1 MTSDALAREN
11 PRQHRPA
18 GVWTPRVWAPLARN
32 VELVLA
38 SGERHPMVRADE
50 LLGAGWHVAPGVDLA
65 GADRYGF
72 SLDHGPARADPRS
85 ASQPCGPEGLSE
97 VIDHHR
103 FEWSDLSWRGFHL
116 ASAVIYELHVGTF
129 SQEGTFDAVATRLDH
144 LVDLGITAIELM
156 PVAEFPGERGWGYDG
171 VNLYAAHHAYGGPD
185 ALKRLV
191 DACHKRGLAVIL
203 DVVYNHLGPSGN
215 YLGEFG
221 PYFTDRHQTP
231 WGQAINFDGPGSD
244 EVRRFVTDN
253 AVQWL
258 ADYHLDGLRLDAV
271 HAIFDSSAVH
281 ILEQL
286 ASTVAELSA
295 ATGWRRWLV
304 AESDLNDPRIVKSC
318 QVGGF
323 GLDAQWLDDFHHS
336 LHCLITGE
344 RGGYYSDF
352 GRVEDLAT
360 SLQHGYVYSGRYS
373 AVRDRSHGRT
383 TAGLAGWSFVGFAQN
398 HDHVGNRAVGD
409 RLSANVSVGSLKI
422 AAALTILA
430 PFIPMVFQGEEWA
443 ASTPFAYFTDHTD
456 RALGDAVREGRR
468 NEFASFG
475 WDPLAVPDP
484 QDPATFEASR
494 LRWDETDQS
503 EHRDVLEWYRSLI
516 RLRRSVPE
524 LADGRMDR
532 VRFSRIADSVFTV
545 SRGPVLLAVNLSA
558 AHVAVALDPPH
569 DTMPAARIALA
580 SQGECDLRSGK
591 VELPAE
597 SAAVVITPT
606 GVLPAETSVEPPAVQ
621 LGPVSSPAKGDSR

>member
-1 MTSDALAREN
+1 MTPGEPEPSKIRPHL
-11 PRQHRPA
+11 PA

-38 SGERHPMVRADE
+38 SAQRHPMVPADD
-50 LLGAGWHVAPGVDLA
+50 LLGAGWHVAPGVDLVA
-65 GADRYGF
+65 SDRYGF
-72 SLDHGPARADPRS
+72 SIDAGPVRADPRS

-103 FEWSDLSWRGFHL
+103 FEWSDHSWKGFHL

-129 SQEGTFDAVATRLDH
+129 SPDGTFDAVTRRLDH
-144 LVDLGITAIELM
+144 LVDLGVTAIELM
-156 PVAEFPGERGWGYDG
+156 PVAEFPGVRGWGYDG
-171 VNLYAAHHAYGGPD
+171 VNLYAPHHAYGGPEG
-185 ALKRLV
+185 LKRLV
-191 DACHKRGLAVIL
+191 DACHGRGLAVIL

-221 PYFTDRHQTP
+221 PYFTDRYRTP

-258 ADYHLDGLRLDAV
+258 ANYHLDGLRLDAV
-271 HAIFDSSAVH
+271 HAVFDSSAVH

-295 ATGWRRWLV
+295 ATGWRRWLI
-304 AESDLNDPRIVKSC
+304 AESDLNDPRIVKTS

-344 RGGYYSDF
+344 QGGYYRDF

-360 SLQHGYVYSGRYS
+360 SLEQGYVYSGRYS
-373 AVRDRSHGRT
+373 AVRDRAHGRS
-383 TAGLAGWSFVGFAQN
+383 AVGLTGWSFVGFAQN

-409 RLSANVSVGSLKI
+409 RLSANVSVGCLKI

-430 PFIPMVFQGEEWA
+430 PFIPMLFQGEEWA

-456 RALGDAVREGRR
+456 PALGDAVRQGRR
-468 NEFASFG
+468 DEFASFG
-475 WDPLAVPDP
+475 WDPLALPDP

-494 LRWDETDQS
+494 LRWDEINQG
-503 EHRDVLEWYRSLI
+503 EHGDVLRWYASVI

-524 LADGRMDR
+524 LADGRLDK
-532 VRFSRIADSVFTV
+532 VRFSRIAERVFTV
-545 SRGPVLLAVNLSA
+545 ERGAILLAVNLSDEP
-558 AHVAVALDPPH
+558 VAVTLDSPH
-569 DTMPAARIALA
+569 DTTPAARMALA
-580 SQGECDLRSGK
+580 SHPACVLRSGK
-591 VELPAE
+591 VELPPE
-597 SAAVVITPT
+597 SVAVVVTPT
-606 GVLPAETSVEPPAVQ
+606 GVLGAEGSVDAPTSR
-621 LGPVSSPAKGDSR
+621 LGPVSSPAKGESR